1 MRGLFIPL
9 LLSLLLIP
17 SSVYA
22 RDDIGSY
29 SIKEALDLEQSKEEL
44 GNDIKFFF
52 GKQAH
57 GKILRNHGVVRTN
70 KKTNAFGK
78 SDLDACQWAFLSA
91 MVTLRNSALTEG
103 ANAVINIQSNYK
115 NDLTSSEDTFQCG
128 AGAFVA
134 GVSLVGAVV
143 TLAE

>member
-17 SSVYA
+17 SSVCA

-52 GKQAH
+52 GNQAH
-57 GKILRNHGVVRTN
+57 GKILKNYGVVRTN
-70 KKTNAFGK
+70 KKTSAFGR
-78 SDLDACQWAFLSA
+78 SDLDACQWVFLSA
-91 MVTLRNSALTEG
+91 MITLRDSALTEG
-103 ANAVINIQSNYK
+103 ANAVINIKSYYR

-134 GVSLVGAVV
+134 GVALVGTVV

>member
-1 MRGLFIPL
+1 MRGLFILL

-52 GKQAH
+52 GNQAH
-57 GKILRNHGVVRTN
+57 GKILKNYGVVRTN
-70 KKTNAFGK
+70 KKTNAFGR
-78 SDLDACQWAFLSA
+78 SDLDACQWVFLSA
-91 MVTLRNSALTEG
+91 MITLRDSALTEG

-134 GVSLVGAVV
+134 GVALVGTIV

>member
-1 MRGLFIPL
+1 MRGLFILL
-9 LLSLLLIP
+9 LLSLLLLP
-17 SSVYA
+17 PAVYA

-91 MVTLRNSALTEG
+91 MITLRDSALTEG
-103 ANAVINIQSNYK
+103 ANAVINIKSYYR
-115 NDLTSSEDTFQCG
+115 NDLASSEDTFQCG

-134 GVSLVGAVV
+134 GVALVGTVV

>member
-52 GKQAH
+52 GNQAH
-57 GKILRNHGVVRTN
+57 GKILKNYGVVRTN
-70 KKTNAFGK
+70 KKTSAFGR
-78 SDLDACQWAFLSA
+78 SDLDACQWVFLSA
-91 MVTLRNSALTEG
+91 MITLRDSALTEG

-134 GVSLVGAVV
+134 GVALVGTVV

>member
-9 LLSLLLIP
+9 LLGLLLIP

-22 RDDIGSY
+22 HDDIGSY

-52 GKQAH
+52 GNQAH
-57 GKILRNHGVVRTN
+57 GKILRNYGVVRTN
-70 KKTNAFGK
+70 KKTSAFGK
-78 SDLDACQWAFLSA
+78 SDLDACQWVFLSA
-91 MVTLRNSALTEG
+91 MITLRDSALTEG
-103 ANAVINIQSNYK
+103 ANAVINIKSNYK

-134 GVSLVGAVV
+134 GVALVGTVV